1 MCVLCDSSFVNCNA
15 FDCSVRVRIMII
27 YHSLCMHTS
36 EILDYT
42 QKTSQSLPKSSKTN
56 PVNNFNEDCIS
67 RYIAPICCGLA
78 SEWSLQ
84 HHHRNRDLC
93 RHSSYDGRWSVQ
105 FSRIF
110 HRGTREKKYERD
122 RRHELGPE

>member
-1 MCVLCDSSFVNCNA
+1 MCVLCDSSFVNCNT

-27 YHSLCMHTS
+27 YHSLRMHTS

-56 PVNNFNEDCIS
+56 TVNNFNDYI
-67 RYIAPICCGLA
+67 YIAPICYGLA

-84 HHHRNRDLC
+84 HHHRNRDLR

-110 HRGTREKKYERD
+110 HRGTREKKYEHD
-122 RRHELGPE
+122 RHHELGPE